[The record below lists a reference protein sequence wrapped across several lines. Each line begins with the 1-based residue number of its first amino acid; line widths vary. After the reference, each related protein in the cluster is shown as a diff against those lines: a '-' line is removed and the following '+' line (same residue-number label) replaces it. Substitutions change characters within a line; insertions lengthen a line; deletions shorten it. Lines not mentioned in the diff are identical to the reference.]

1 MTLHDGSINE
11 GHTSTAPAVAPP
23 AAAPSHGLLGKM
35 GTTQLVLAVLAFSA
49 PLTVVIAWVPFL
61 IIFNG
66 VGAPT
71 AYVVAMCLV
80 LVFAVGFG
88 KMTRY
93 VTNPGAFYAYITAGL
108 GRVIGLGAGFLSI
121 YAYLLLMLAG
131 AAYAGFS
138 TNGLISGV
146 LGGPDIP
153 WYWYSLAMWGAVSV
167 LGYFNVELSAKVLS
181 LAIALEILVIVGFDV
196 AVFADGGPEG
206 RSVEPFTW
214 SAFTS
219 GSVGLGLLF
228 AVVSFLGFEGTAIYR
243 EETKDPVRTVRR
255 ATIIAVV
262 FMGLLYA
269 GSAWMLILS
278 VGTSKAFATV
288 ESDPGGVYFASL
300 ATYMGGIVTDVA
312 QILIVTSWFAC
323 VLSMHNVLTR
333 YGFSLGT
340 DGVFPRLLGRVHPRH
355 RSPHV
360 ASVVVSALV
369 FACAAPFVLAGADPV
384 VMYGQL
390 AGASGFAI
398 VLLLLL
404 TSLAVLVYFARRQAS
419 EPDSVDASPWLTL
432 VAPAVSTIGLGI
444 VLYLALANFTTMIG
458 GAMSRAVLLQVLTW
472 GVLVAGV
479 VTAAVYRRCRP
490 QVYRRIGRQEG

>member
-1 MTLHDGSINE
+1 
-11 GHTSTAPAVAPP
+11 
-23 AAAPSHGLLGKM
+23 M

-61 IIFNG
+61 VIYNG
-66 VGAPT
+66 IGAPS
-71 AYVVAMCLV
+71 AYIVAMALV

-88 KMTRY
+88 TMTRY
-93 VTNPGAFYAYITAGL
+93 MPNPGAFYAYITAGL
-108 GRVIGLGAGFLSI
+108 GRIAGLGAGFLSI

-138 TNGLISGV
+138 TNGFVSEV
-146 LGGPDIP
+146 LGGPDVP
-153 WYWYSLAMWGAVSV
+153 WYWYTLALWASVSI
-167 LGYFNVELSAKVLS
+167 LGYFNVELSAKVL
-181 LAIALEILVIVGFDV
+181 AFAMMLEIVVIVGFDL

-206 RSVEPFTW
+206 RSVESFTW

-255 ATIIAVV
+255 ATVIAVL

-269 GSAWMLILS
+269 VSAWMLITS
-278 VGTSKAFATV
+278 VGTSKALAAV
-288 ESDPGGVYFASL
+288 EADPGGIYFNSL
-300 ATYMGGIVTDVA
+300 TAYVGGIATDVA

-340 DGVFPRLLGRVHPRH
+340 DGVLPRLLGRVHPRH
-355 RSPHV
+355 RSPYV
-360 ASVVVSALV
+360 ASIAVSGLVLASAL
-369 FACAAPFVLAGADPV
+369 PFVLAGADPV

-390 AGASGFAI
+390 AGVSGFAI
-398 VLLLLL
+398 VVLLLL
-404 TSLAVLVYFARRQAS
+404 TSLAVLVYFRRKRAL
-419 EPDSVDASPWLTL
+419 EPSLVDASPWRTV
-432 VAPAVSTIGLGI
+432 VAPTVSTIGLGAI
-444 VLYLALANFTTMIG
+444 FCLALVNFTTMIG
-458 GAMSRAVLLQVLTW
+458 GSLSRALLLQALTW
-472 GVLVAGV
+472 SVLGAGF
-479 VTAAVYRRCRP
+479 VTAVVYRRYRP
-490 QVYRRIGRQEG
+490 EVYRRIGRQQG